1 MLTIEQ
7 LEKKINLLKIVETS
21 ILSFQYITAI
31 NPIISLKKNKYVALN
46 FNICLYVVIFEKLR
60 TLCNLLIF

>member
-7 LEKKINLLKIVETS
+7 LEKKINLLIIVETS
-21 ILSFQYITAI
+21 ILSFQYISAI
-31 NPIISLKKNKYVALN
+31 NHIISLKKNKYVALN
-46 FNICLYVVIFEKLR
+46 FNTCLYVVIFEKLR